1 MTTAP
6 IVIAAGG
13 TGGHVFPAQALA
25 HSLAARGR
33 TLAFVTDQRGGAF
46 DEGWPKAEVFTLR
59 SGAVAGRGPLAR
71 LKGLLDVMRG
81 ARQAQSL
88 FSRLKPAAVVG
99 FGGYPSVPPVL
110 AGSRLGRPTLIHEAN
125 AVLGRANRF
134 LAPRATAIATA
145 FPRAD
150 GLKAGLQ
157 GKVTVTGNPVR
168 PAAVDARGVPYAEPK
183 AGGEFRLVVFGGSLG
198 ATVFSRVVPDAL
210 AALPENVR
218 MRLKVVQQCRME
230 DYAAARDIYERA
242 GIHAELASFFG
253 DMPARIAN
261 AHLVV
266 ARAGA
271 STVAELAVIGRPAI
285 LVPYPHAIDDHQT
298 VNAHAL
304 ATVGGGWPMAESSFT
319 PEAVTAMVGELIEAP
334 ERLAEVAAAARSL
347 GRPDAAERLADVVER
362 IARDEP

>member
-1 MTTAP
+1 MSKAP

-46 DEGWPKAEVFTLR
+46 GDGWPPAEVFTLR
-59 SGAVAGRGPLAR
+59 SGAVAGRGPIAR

-81 ARQAQSL
+81 TRQAQRL

-99 FGGYPSVPPVL
+99 FGGYPSVPPIL
-110 AGSRLGRPTLIHEAN
+110 AGTRLGQPTLIHEAN
-125 AVLGRANRF
+125 AVLGRANRL
-134 LAPRATAIATA
+134 LAPRATAVATA
-145 FPRAD
+145 LPRAD
-150 GLKAGLQ
+150 GLKPSLQ
-157 GKVTVTGNPVR
+157 AKVTVTGNPVR
-168 PAAVDARGVPYAEPK
+168 QAAVDAREVAYPEPTP
-183 AGGEFRLVVFGGSLG
+183 GGAFRLVVFGGSQG

-210 AALPENVR
+210 AALSEADR
-218 MRLKVVQQCRME
+218 MRLKVIQQCRME
-230 DYAAARDIYERA
+230 DYAAVRDIYERS

-253 DMPARIAN
+253 DMPARIAA
-261 AHLVV
+261 AHLVI

-285 LVPYPHAIDDHQT
+285 LVPYPHATDDHQT

-304 ATVGGGWPMAESSFT
+304 AAVGGGWPMAETSFT
-319 PEAVTAMVGELIEAP
+319 PEAVTAMVGELMAAP
-334 ERLAEVAAAARSL
+334 GRLAEVAAAARAL
-347 GRPDAAERLADVVER
+347 GRPDAAERLADIVER
-362 IARDEP
+362 IARDAP